1 MKESLLM
8 VKKTKKNIE
17 NNFSDLFDKLN
28 NFLKKK
34 TSVKSLAEIFESVN
48 SIEIFDIR
56 TDIFYSK
63 KGV

>member
-34 TSVKSLAEIFESVN
+34 NI
-48 SIEIFDIR
+48 
-56 TDIFYSK
+56 
-63 KGV
+63 G